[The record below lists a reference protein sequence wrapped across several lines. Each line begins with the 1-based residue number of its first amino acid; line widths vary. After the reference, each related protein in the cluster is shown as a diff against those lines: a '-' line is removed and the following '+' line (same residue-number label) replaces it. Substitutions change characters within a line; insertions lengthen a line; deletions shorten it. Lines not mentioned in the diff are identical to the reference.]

1 MKNLSL
7 FACILIFV
15 CTACDNDNSKNQNE
29 VFTQNISKESP
40 SVNTEQAINLNDG
53 KKWTVDSIMMVHI
66 RAMETDIQA
75 YSQNKETERL
85 SDSLQ
90 THIGR
95 LTASCT
101 MKGQAHDELHKWLL
115 PFIATADSLKEKKGD
130 NSLKKLEA
138 ALTRFHMYFN

>member
-29 VFTQNISKESP
+29 VLMQNISKEST

-53 KKWTVDSIMMVHI
+53 KKWTVDSIMMVYI

-75 YSQNKETERL
+75 YSQSKETERL

-90 THIGR
+90 TNIGR

-115 PFIATADSLKEKKGD
+115 PFIATADSLKEKKEE
-130 NSLKKLEA
+130 NSLKNLEA
-138 ALTRFHMYFN
+138 ALTRFHIYFN